1 MVLALDQEKKIQE
14 TRKEEIMTSCA
25 VSLMTEKDALE
36 QLVML
41 PTASGFRKLCSKGS

>member
-14 TRKEEIMTSCA
+14 TQKEGIMTNCA
-25 VSLMTEKDALE
+25 VLLMTEKDALG

-41 PTASGFRKLCSKGS
+41 LTASGFRKLCSKGN